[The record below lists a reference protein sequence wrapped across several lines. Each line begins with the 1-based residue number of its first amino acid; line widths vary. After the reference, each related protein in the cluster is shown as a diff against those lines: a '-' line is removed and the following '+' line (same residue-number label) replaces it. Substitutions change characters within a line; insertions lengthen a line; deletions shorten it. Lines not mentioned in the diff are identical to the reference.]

1 MRFVVVLEP
10 DHEVGGYNVVVP
22 ALPGCFT
29 QGDTIDE
36 CLARAQD
43 AISTYLEGETPES
56 LRAAGVEPELIVDV
70 VEVEMPLPT

>member
-10 DHEVGGYNVVVP
+10 DHEVGGFTVVVP

-29 QGDTIDE
+29 QGDTVEE

-43 AISTYLEGETPES
+43 AIATYLEGETPES
-56 LRAAGVEPELIVDV
+56 LRAAGVDPDLIVEVVDV
-70 VEVEMPLPT
+70 ETPLPT